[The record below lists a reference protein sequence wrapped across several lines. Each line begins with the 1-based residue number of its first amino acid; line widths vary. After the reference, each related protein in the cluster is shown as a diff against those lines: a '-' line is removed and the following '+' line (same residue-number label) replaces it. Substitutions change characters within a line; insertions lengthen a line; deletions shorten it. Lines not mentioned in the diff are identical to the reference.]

1 MGKEE
6 NNKKTVCWYDSSIKC
21 DCSVPGKCRE
31 LFEKYAKLVFC
42 GDNKCLYN
50 IALPSTY
57 YLDKGSQFKPFL
69 DDGFNGICGRSELA
83 MKVNKMI
90 VGNRKRHDVL
100 CVVRSE
106 KKHSHL
112 HFPDPDHIEGGNL
125 PDPPSSDYTT
135 STYHT

>member
-1 MGKEE
+1 
-6 NNKKTVCWYDSSIKC
+6 
-21 DCSVPGKCRE
+21 
-31 LFEKYAKLVFC
+31 
-42 GDNKCLYN
+42 
-50 IALPSTY
+50 
-57 YLDKGSQFKPFL
+57 
-69 DDGFNGICGRSELA
+69 ICGRSELA